1 MSKKLFIPGPIDVS
15 EDVLEKMAT
24 PVISHRSKEAS
35 ELQKS
40 ITEKAKK
47 YLAHEGYEPLYGARP
62 LKRIIR
68 QLVEIPLSMNILE
81 GDFVKGDKVL
91 VDYNDK
97 ELTFLKN

>member
-40 ITEKAKK
+40 ITEKAKNYSTLIMK
-47 YLAHEGYEPLYGARP
+47 YYYQHPPALA
-62 LKRIIR
+62 
-68 QLVEIPLSMNILE
+68 
-81 GDFVKGDKVL
+81 
-91 VDYNDK
+91 
-97 ELTFLKN
+97 

>member
-24 PVISHRSKEAS
+24 SVISHRSKEAS

-47 YLAHEGYEPLYGARP
+47 LFYTDNEILLSTSSGTGLMEGS
-62 LKRIIR
+62 IR
-68 QLVEIPLSMNILE
+68 CCTVKNIYDLIPKL
-81 GDFVKGDKVL
+81 
-91 VDYNDK
+91 
-97 ELTFLKN
+97 

>member
-40 ITEKAKK
+40 ITEKANKLF
-47 YLAHEGYEPLYGARP
+47 YTDN
-62 LKRIIR
+62 
-68 QLVEIPLSMNILE
+68 EIL
-81 GDFVKGDKVL
+81 
-91 VDYNDK
+91 
-97 ELTFLKN
+97 

>member
-40 ITEKAKK
+40 ITEKAKSFFSNFCN
-47 YLAHEGYEPLYGARP
+47 
-62 LKRIIR
+62 
-68 QLVEIPLSMNILE
+68 LSLTLFIL
-81 GDFVKGDKVL
+81 
-91 VDYNDK
+91 
-97 ELTFLKN
+97 FL

>member
-47 YLAHEGYEPLYGARP
+47 LFYTDNEILLSTSSGTGLMEGSKEQLYSP
-62 LKRIIR
+62 VVHL
-68 QLVEIPLSMNILE
+68 EID
-81 GDFVKGDKVL
+81 GTKWV
-91 VDYNDK
+91 
-97 ELTFLKN
+97 

>member
-47 YLAHEGYEPLYGARP
+47 LFYTDKPPFLNS
-62 LKRIIR
+62 LKINY
-68 QLVEIPLSMNILE
+68 QN
-81 GDFVKGDKVL
+81 
-91 VDYNDK
+91 N
-97 ELTFLKN
+97 N

>member
-47 YLAHEGYEPLYGARP
+47 LFYTDN
-62 LKRIIR
+62 
-68 QLVEIPLSMNILE
+68 EILLSTSSGIPCSLS
-81 GDFVKGDKVL
+81 
-91 VDYNDK
+91 
-97 ELTFLKN
+97 TWI